1 MKISLSKYLIFIFI
15 SLSLVSCATVE
26 DLKPGTGTVLEI
38 KDRDFQEIW
47 RAAIKTASNNLTL
60 VYQNKALGT
69 IKAEARAGMTTW
81 GEVVG
86 IFISPTEPMKGKYI
100 VEVVS
105 QKRSKIQL
113 TGQDWEKAML
123 AGISAELDL

>member
-1 MKISLSKYLIFIFI
+1 MATTIGKYLVIVFLLFG
-15 SLSLVSCATVE
+15 LTSCASVE
-26 DLKPGTGTVLEI
+26 DLKPGTGSVLEI
-38 KDRDFQEIW
+38 RDRDFHEIW

-86 IFISPTEPMKGKYI
+86 IFISPTEPMKGKYM

-123 AGISAELDL
+123 AGIGAELDL